1 MLTPKFGS
9 KKKGPRDLNSLGERQ
24 DIQQGSASQI
34 AIKMKTWSSFQG
46 SGPYWQNQQDMKQE
60 DTSDFIEGKDWSPSY
75 LKIKRF

>member
-34 AIKMKTWSSFQG
+34 AIKMKITSTFQG
-46 SGPYWQNQQDMKQE
+46 SGPYRQDQQRTK
-60 DTSDFIEGKDWSPSY
+60 
-75 LKIKRF
+75 